1 MLEASAIRDLGTI
14 VDRARSTFDAQA
26 CSIMVH
32 EPESRTLVFAAMSGE
47 GADSLIGVKM
57 ADTTGVAGWVL
68 AAREP
73 MFLDDLASNRLFAEE
88 IAETIGYIPKRLAA
102 MPLLLEDRALGVL
115 EILDGV
121 ASASFTTVEVDL
133 LGDFA
138 DEAVR
143 AVAGAGREP

>member
-14 VDRARSTFDAQA
+14 VDRARNTFDAQA

-32 EPESRTLVFAAMSGE
+32 EPESRTLEFVAMSGE
-47 GADSLIGVKM
+47 GADSLIGVKF

-73 MFLDDLASNRLFAEE
+73 MFLDDVGSNRLFAED

-102 MPLLLEDRALGVL
+102 MPLLVEDRALGVL
-115 EILDGV
+115 EILDGL
-121 ASASFTTVEVDL
+121 ASASFTAADVDR
-133 LGDFA
+133 LGDLA
-138 DEAVR
+138 DEAAR
-143 AVAGAGREP
+143 AVAPGER